1 MFDEML
7 VLSSVC
13 KYDGGGV
20 GLSRIIEDCK
30 EVGCVYS
37 KYKMRQV
44 LKSLVKV
51 GALHR
56 VKNHYVVTLFGANLC
71 AADVATSHG
80 YDISYELKLTV
91 GTYQKGMAI

>member
-7 VLSSVC
+7 VLSAVS
-13 KYDGGGV
+13 KRDGGGV

-30 EVGCVYS
+30 EIGCVYS

-44 LKSLVKV
+44 LKSLVKI

-56 VKNHYVVTLFGANLC
+56 VRNHYVMTLFGANLC
-71 AADVATSHG
+71 AADVATSQG
-80 YDISYELKLTV
+80 YDISYELKLKV
-91 GTYQKGMAI
+91 GAYKRGF